1 MTKKHITVQGVD
13 ENIWRK
19 FRGKCVL
26 LNITVGDRLNQLLA
40 EDVTFEATADDLLRQ
55 AVKEG

>member
-13 ENIWRK
+13 EAIWRA
-19 FRGKCVL
+19 FRAKCIILAVP
-26 LNITVGDRLNQLLA
+26 VGDRLNQLMA
-40 EDVTFEATADDLLRQ
+40 EDITTEATTADLLRQ

>member
-1 MTKKHITVQGVD
+1 MKKHITVQGVD
-13 ENIWRK
+13 EAIWRK
-19 FRGKCVL
+19 FRGKCVTL
-26 LNITVGDRLNQLLA
+26 GVPVGDRLNQLMA

>member
-13 ENIWRK
+13 EAIWRK

-26 LNITVGDRLNQLLA
+26 LDLTVGDRLNQLMA
-40 EDVTFEATADDLLRQ
+40 EDITSEATPKTR
-55 AVKEG
+55 VYIKNR